1 MYENFKKWLDGALEL
16 EIPENAV
23 ALNFNIYEDGDDWWA
38 VELVAC
44 DRFDVAD
51 QDWACDEV
59 FTTREEPF
67 EWQEATE
74 WQTIMDNVTGWVAK
88 YLAEG
93 THADTARAYRGVGCG
108 FVDGD
113 IEILYTK
120 E

>member
-1 MYENFKKWLDGALEL
+1 MYEKFEKWLDGALEL
-16 EIPENAV
+16 EIPETAV

-44 DRFDVAD
+44 DRFDVND
-51 QDWACDEV
+51 RDWACDEV
-59 FTTREEPF
+59 FATRDEPF

-74 WQTIMDNVTGWVAK
+74 WQTIMENVTGWVAK
-88 YLAEG
+88 YLAG
-93 THADTARAYRGVGCG
+93 GLHADTARKYDGVGCG

-113 IEILYTK
+113 IEIMYIK